1 MKDVTE
7 LVRITDSRATTTSL
21 KVAEIFEKEHS
32 KVLRSIRELEC
43 SENFTEANFGLS
55 EYTDSTGRKLPMYNI
70 TRDGFTLLAMG
81 FTGEKAMKFKIAY
94 IEAFNAMEKAL
105 KEARRG
111 MISEEYALSL
121 REQLIRENERLR
133 IQCNLSRN
141 FLPNGRPGDLN
152 RKGKPKTQFRRGYYT
167 SGNGKSILILFQ
179 KHEQPELF
187 DLIRDETDI

>member
-94 IEAFNAMEKAL
+94 IEAFNAMEKA
-105 KEARRG
+105 
-111 MISEEYALSL
+111 
-121 REQLIRENERLR
+121 
-133 IQCNLSRN
+133 
-141 FLPNGRPGDLN
+141 
-152 RKGKPKTQFRRGYYT
+152 
-167 SGNGKSILILFQ
+167 
-179 KHEQPELF
+179 
-187 DLIRDETDI
+187 